1 MAQYEQFGEL
11 LNQHLGKQERTQSWL
26 ARQLSCDPTQVS
38 RWINNGQ
45 RPGNKELVWEIG
57 RVLELPEE
65 DLDDLLLAADY
76 PPRSIGRTLRM
87 YSDVSR
93 PAVLM
98 NMEQELEAF
107 RKILLRED
115 TETRFVSIYG
125 DSGMGKTRL
134 IEEYKQLVRDYD
146 VRSLSFYPEE
156 SDLTVEGVLYQV
168 VCEYGLHL
176 FPGFNEAYVNDKPK
190 MRTQDDQS
198 IWWRKLT
205 MSFFLDLKIQSE
217 LAQLVLFIDK
227 FEKADRP
234 FRNWMNQEFLPGIL
248 GYQSVIMVIAGQE
261 KAAYN
266 PKKEGLRIFH
276 LNGLSVDW
284 FKSYAKEHKV
294 PLGEQEIQ
302 LLHTVLRGCPRNFC
316 DYIHAQV
323 LRGAR

>member
-11 LNQHLGKQERTQSWL
+11 LNQHLGKRDRPQRWL
-26 ARQLSCDPTQVS
+26 AHQLNCDPAQVN
-38 RWINNGQ
+38 RWINSGQ

-57 RVLELPEE
+57 RILEVTEVE
-65 DLDDLLLAADY
+65 LDDLLLAADY
-76 PPRSIGRTLRM
+76 PPRSIGRTLSM

-98 NMEQELEAF
+98 NMEQEVAAF

-125 DSGMGKTRL
+125 ASGMGKTRL
-134 IEEYKQLVRDYD
+134 VEEYKQLIAEYD
-146 VRSLSFYPEE
+146 VCALSFYPEE
-156 SDLTVEGVLYQV
+156 SDLTVEGLLYQV

-176 FPGFNEAYVNDKPK
+176 FPGFNETWMEGKPATL
-190 MRTQDDQS
+190 TQDNES

-205 MSFFLDLKIQSE
+205 MRFFLDLSKQPE
-217 LAQLVLFIDK
+217 LPQLVLFIDK

-234 FRNWMNQEFLPGIL
+234 FRNWMSQEFLPGVFSH
-248 GYQSVIMVIAGQE
+248 QSMLMVIAGQE

-266 PKKEGLRIFH
+266 PKKEGVRIFH

-294 PLGEQEIQ
+294 LIGEQEIQ
-302 LLHTVLRGCPRNFC
+302 LLHKVLKGCPRNFC
-316 DYIHAQV
+316 DYIHAQM
-323 LRGAR
+323 LGGTR